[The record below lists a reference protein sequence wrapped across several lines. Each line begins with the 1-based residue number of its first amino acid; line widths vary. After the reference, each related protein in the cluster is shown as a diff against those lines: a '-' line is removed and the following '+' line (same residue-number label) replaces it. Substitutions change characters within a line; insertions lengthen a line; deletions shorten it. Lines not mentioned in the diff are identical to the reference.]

1 MKNIC
6 FIKKAALGSLV
17 VVPITATIGYLIYLS
32 VAMNVELWPFYNAAP
47 LGAYLLFYTI
57 LSILALISTFLIYE
71 WMLLTMMIGN
81 WIKSKLDK

>member
-6 FIKKAALGSLV
+6 FIKKAALGGLV
-17 VVPITATIGYLIYLS
+17 VVPITAAIGYLIYLS
-32 VAMNVELWPFYNAAP
+32 IVVDVELWPFYNASP
-47 LGAYLLFYTI
+47 LGVYLLFYAI
-57 LSILALISTFLIYE
+57 LGILALMSIFLIYE